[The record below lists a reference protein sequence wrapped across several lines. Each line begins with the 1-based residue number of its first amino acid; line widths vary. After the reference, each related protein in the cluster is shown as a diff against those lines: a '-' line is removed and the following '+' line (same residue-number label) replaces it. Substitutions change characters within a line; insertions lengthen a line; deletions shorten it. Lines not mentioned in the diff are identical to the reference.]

1 MTIRNSLE
9 RLPTASVLIRIHHA
23 PLSNDGLRVLS
34 ITDVPKKEWA
44 KKDVWRPR
52 PMYGQGAY
60 NTSFCPTRDSEK
72 ELFVLRQERPDMTVR
87 ETTQILLGADGINKE
102 LVITNC

>member
-1 MTIRNSLE
+1 
-9 RLPTASVLIRIHHA
+9 
-23 PLSNDGLRVLS
+23 
-34 ITDVPKKEWA
+34 
-44 KKDVWRPR
+44 
-52 PMYGQGAY
+52 MYGQGAY